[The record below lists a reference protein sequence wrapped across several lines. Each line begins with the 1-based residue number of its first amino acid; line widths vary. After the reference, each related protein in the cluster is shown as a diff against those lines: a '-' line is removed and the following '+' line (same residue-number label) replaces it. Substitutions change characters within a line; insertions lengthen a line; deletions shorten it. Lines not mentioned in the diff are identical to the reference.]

1 MRRWRREKWFAYE
14 TEMTEILPRIYYN
27 ITCMFCEDKH
37 YKLRLF
43 IVHCLHD
50 RKFVAHFI
58 DFPKPLIAAVN
69 GPAVGISVTVMCL
82 FDMVYA
88 TDKATFHTPFME
100 LGQSP
105 EGCSSFMFPRIMGPA
120 KVLKFSS

>member
-1 MRRWRREKWFAYE
+1 
-14 TEMTEILPRIYYN
+14 
-27 ITCMFCEDKH
+27 MF
-37 YKLRLF
+37 
-43 IVHCLHD
+43 D

-69 GPAVGISVTVMCL
+69 GPAVGISVTVMGL

-88 TDKATFHTPFME
+88 SDKATFHTPFME

-105 EGCSSFMFPRIMGPA
+105 EGCSSFMFPRIVGPA
-120 KVLKFSS
+120 KVLNYILLEPLYMELNLLTYLGST